1 MATRNPVENLQD
13 DTTCFICLEFFKD
26 PVMIMGCGHSFC
38 QACISQ
44 CWEGKEK
51 DVSCPQCRL
60 TFPQRNLCPNRLLA
74 NFVSIAKQLKAPAA
88 NEAEEQWMC
97 KKHGEALKLF
107 CDEDQILLCVVCER
121 SQAHQAHTVVPIKEA
136 AREHKEKIQAHL
148 KTLREER
155 EKLLAFRMTG
165 EERSKEYLKWTKAER
180 QKILSG
186 FQHLHQFLK
195 EQEQLLL
202 AQLEELERE
211 IETIQKENIT
221 KMSKEIS
228 ILNNLIKEME
238 GKCLQPADA
247 FLQDVRSTSS
257 RCDRQMFQLPV
268 EISPELEPKV
278 RDVSCKTVA
287 IMEILRTI
295 KGTLTAEMGKGW
307 AILSSYTKVKVTL
320 DPATAHPHLILAE
333 DRSSMTRG
341 DKLQKLP
348 DNAERFDTHHCV
360 LGYDGFSAGRHYWE
374 VEVEDGGFYAVGVA
388 RASVRRKGW
397 SRLDPEAG
405 IWAIWHL
412 SDTLQSYLEKD
423 SYSKVKVT
431 LDPDSANP
439 QLILSEDRSCV
450 RWEDTRQLL
459 SKNSERFDMRCCVL
473 GHEGFTSGRHCWE
486 VEVRKGNSWAVGV
499 ARESVKRKGWIHVS
513 PEEGVWAL
521 GHWYGQFQVLTSP
534 HPTPLQWLPSRVQVC
549 LDYAEGQVSILNA
562 NTKAPIFT
570 FPPALFAGDRIHP
583 WFYLFGPGAEFRLWN

>member
-13 DTTCFICLEFFKD
+13 DITCFICLEFFKD

-38 QACISQ
+38 RACISQ

-74 NFVSIAKQLKAPAA
+74 NFVSIAEQLKAPAA
-88 NEAEEQWMC
+88 NGAEEQWMC

-136 AREHKEKIQAHL
+136 AQEHKEKIQAHL

-278 RDVSCKTVA
+278 RDVSCKNVA
-287 IMEILRTI
+287 IMEILRMI

-307 AILSSYTKVKVTL
+307 AILRSYTKVKVTL

-412 SDTLQSYLEKD
+412 SGSYWTLTCPPTHVMLNQ
-423 SYSKVKVT
+423 V
-431 LDPDSANP
+431 P
-439 QLILSEDRSCV
+439 
-450 RWEDTRQLL
+450 
-459 SKNSERFDMRCCVL
+459 
-473 GHEGFTSGRHCWE
+473 
-486 VEVRKGNSWAVGV
+486 RKI
-499 ARESVKRKGWIHVS
+499 RVS
-513 PEEGVWAL
+513 
-521 GHWYGQFQVLTSP
+521 
-534 HPTPLQWLPSRVQVC
+534 
-549 LDYAEGQVSILNA
+549 LDYEGGQVAFFDAA
-562 NTKAPIFT
+562 NGAPIFI
-570 FPPALFAGDRIHP
+570 FPKVSFAGERIHP
-583 WFYLFGPGAEFRLWN
+583 WLWVWEREAKLGL